1 MYIVPNDLKFILLWK
16 YQDSH
21 NIYIYIY
28 IYIYTDKFW
37 ESEFPVLRSRS
48 RAQVNSR
55 EWFLEKHY
63 NGKRSSMETDLESY
77 PQSWGQ

>member
-1 MYIVPNDLKFILLWK
+1 MYLVPNDLKFILLWK

-21 NIYIYIY
+21 NIYS
-28 IYIYTDKFW
+28 DKFW
-37 ESEFPVLRSRS
+37 ESEFPVLRSCS
-48 RAQVNSR
+48 RAQINSR

-63 NGKRSSMETDLESY
+63 DGKRSSVETDLDSY